1 MGRGPI
7 WRRRGDKGGGPD
19 PELDQI
25 FGARS
30 GRPDPQLLRTAHE
43 IQRQVRLSPPPPPDP
58 GYRAHLRASL
68 MAEAHQHQRARP
80 RAQGRFGFLF
90 GAGMGLAGLAM
101 VALVLLSVL
110 TPGRAQAV
118 QVRASVQGN
127 PRVPVTQA
135 IQLSFNQ
142 PMEEGLVAK
151 GLSITPAV
159 AYSAK
164 WPDAST
170 MVIAPRHELAPNVS
184 YVVTIA
190 RQDARAEDGATP
202 LSNVVIPFGT
212 EPLNATAQGYPPSL
226 VAVTDLASVQGA
238 VGLGYAPNGELL
250 LTASGPVLA
259 SNSSQPVV
267 APAGGT
273 AVYGLSVA
281 PEVVVGGAT
290 APVPSPDSQQL
301 AFWSVSPSGTATL
314 QVTALAGGGS
324 PVAIATSS
332 SPHPQAF
339 WINDSTLVY
348 ADQGQLQ
355 EVNLDGQTNPVYS
368 WVKMGPDQSFSI
380 DPAVH
385 ALFARPR
392 GIPTVYNLAAGS
404 STTIPGLVGTPQ
416 WSPSGGQMA
425 YIGATGGVDSI
436 YLAGTYGSA
445 PRQLLVAPQGVSLT
459 NLRYSPD
466 GQYLAYLAAPAGEGS
481 QAGAVNIVTGTSAL
495 LSTRVGLS
503 DLAWSP
509 FGGAISALQQTG
521 GGQQEVVTMQLSTP
535 PLASSSTTR
544 AGQAL
549 DLASTLAQLQ
559 ITNSPT
565 AADQIAELLAPGTK
579 IPQATLLPGS
589 FDRYYA
595 VSSTPASAGS
605 NTYQVAIELVSDAT
619 SSNPASALDEQVTV
633 ELGGATP
640 EISAISLGARTD
652 LPVGPLV
659 ISASA
664 QGNQGQGTTFT
675 LQFNS
680 DLDPLTVSSQS
691 ISLQDAGQPVPG
703 LQISYLAQTRTVV
716 VATGPLP
723 AGPLTLTVSSPL
735 ADVDHNQ
742 MAVPYTLS
750 LPAAP
755 TQTAGAGAPSSGPS
769 STSTLPTTA
778 PP

>member
-80 RAQGRFGFLF
+80 RTQGRFGFLF

-110 TPGRAQAV
+110 TPGHAQAV

-164 WPDAST
+164 WPDAAT
-170 MVIAPRHELAPNVS
+170 LVIAPRHELAPNVS

-190 RQDARAEDGATP
+190 RQDARAEDGAMP

-226 VAVTDLASVQGA
+226 VAVTDVAMAQSATGLA
-238 VGLGYAPNGELL
+238 YAPNGELL
-250 LTASGPVLA
+250 LTASGPVQA
-259 SNSSQPVV
+259 PGSSQPVM
-267 APAGGT
+267 APTGGA
-273 AVYGLSVA
+273 AVYSLSAA
-281 PEVVVGGAT
+281 PDVVVGGVT
-290 APVPSPDSQQL
+290 SPVPSPDSQQL
-301 AFWSVSPSGTATL
+301 AYWSVSPSGTATL
-314 QVTALAGGGS
+314 EITALAGGGS

-332 SPHPQAF
+332 SPHPQAV
-339 WINDSTLVY
+339 WINDSTLMY
-348 ADQGQLQ
+348 ADQGELQ
-355 EVNLDGQTNPVYS
+355 EVNFDGQTSPAYS
-368 WVKMGPDQSFSI
+368 WVKLGPDQSFYL
-380 DPAVH
+380 DPQAH
-385 ALFARPR
+385 ALFARP
-392 GIPTVYNLAAGS
+392 GGTPTVYNLAAGS
-404 STTIPGLVGTPQ
+404 ATTIPGLVGSPQ
-416 WSPSGGQMA
+416 WSPSGAQMA
-425 YIGATGGVDSI
+425 YIGAEGGVDSI

-445 PRQLLVAPQGVSLT
+445 PRQLLVAPQGVSLS

-466 GQYLAYLAAPAGEGS
+466 GAYLAYLATQDGGGS
-481 QAGAVNIVTGTSAL
+481 QAGAVDIATGTSAL
-495 LSTRVGLS
+495 LSTRTGLS

-509 FGGAISALQQTG
+509 FGGAVSALQQEG
-521 GGQQEVVTMQLSTP
+521 GDQQEVVTLQLSTP
-535 PLASSSTTR
+535 PLASSGTTK

-559 ITNSPT
+559 ITNSPS
-565 AADQIAELLAPGTK
+565 AAAQITELLAPGTT
-579 IPQATLLPGS
+579 IPQSTLLPGS

-605 NTYQVAIELVSDAT
+605 STYQVAIELVSDAT

-633 ELGGATP
+633 QLGSATP
-640 EISAISLGARTD
+640 QISAISLGALTA
-652 LPVGPLV
+652 LPIGPLV

-664 QGNQGQGTTFT
+664 QANQGQGTTFT

-750 LPAAP
+750 LP
-755 TQTAGAGAPSSGPS
+755 GP
-769 STSTLPTTA
+769 PTTA
-778 PP
+778 ASGGSQASSG